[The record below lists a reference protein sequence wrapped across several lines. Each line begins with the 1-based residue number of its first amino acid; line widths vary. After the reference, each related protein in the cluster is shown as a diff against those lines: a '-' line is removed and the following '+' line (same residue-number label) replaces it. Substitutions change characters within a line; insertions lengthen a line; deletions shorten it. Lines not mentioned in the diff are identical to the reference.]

1 MKNKDKKNSAGL
13 TLVEVLLSIVILSI
27 GVSTLMLAT
36 NRCLTVI
43 KRAQNRD
50 IAQNLI
56 RQINTDHPI
65 VKIDLDEKIENGDFE
80 KFENFSWK
88 REILFADLESTPGLF
103 LINLTIS
110 WLEKGKNSS
119 ETISYYIYAP
129 EAESVSR
136 KIN

>member
-80 KFENFSWK
+80 KFENFFG
-88 REILFADLESTPGLF
+88 REKFYL
-103 LINLTIS
+103 LI
-110 WLEKGKNSS
+110 
-119 ETISYYIYAP
+119 
-129 EAESVSR
+129 
-136 KIN
+136 

>member
-1 MKNKDKKNSAGL
+1 MKNKDKKNSSGL
-13 TLVEVLLSIVILSI
+13 TLVEVLLSIIILSI

-80 KFENFSWK
+80 KFENFFWE
-88 REILFADLESTPGLF
+88 REILFADLENTPGLF

-129 EAESVSR
+129 EAERVSR

>member
-1 MKNKDKKNSAGL
+1 MKNKDKNSSGL
-13 TLVEVLLSIVILSI
+13 TLVEVLLSIIILSI

-80 KFENFSWK
+80 KFENFFGSEK
-88 REILFADLESTPGLF
+88 FYLLIRKHTRVILDKSYYFMVR
-103 LINLTIS
+103 
-110 WLEKGKNSS
+110 KGK
-119 ETISYYIYAP
+119 E
-129 EAESVSR
+129 
-136 KIN
+136 

>member
-1 MKNKDKKNSAGL
+1 MKNKDKKNSSGL
-13 TLVEVLLSIVILSI
+13 TLVEVLLSIIILSI

-80 KFENFSWK
+80 KFENFFWE
-88 REILFADLESTPGLF
+88 REILFSDLENTPGLF

>member
-1 MKNKDKKNSAGL
+1 MKNKDKKNSSGL
-13 TLVEVLLSIVILSI
+13 TLVEVLLSIIILSI

-80 KFENFSWK
+80 KFENFFWE
-88 REILFADLESTPGLF
+88 REILFSDLENTPGLF

-129 EAESVSR
+129 EAESVLR

>member
-1 MKNKDKKNSAGL
+1 MKSYEDL
-13 TLVEVLLSIVILSI
+13 TEKELRIQ
-27 GVSTLMLAT
+27 LAASY
-36 NRCLTVI
+36 RLIEELGWSFLIFGHLTVRVPGPDKHFLI
-43 KRAQNRD
+43 NPYGLMYDEVTAS
-50 IAQNLI
+50 NL
-56 RQINTDHPI
+56 

-80 KFENFSWK
+80 KFENFFWK

>member
-80 KFENFSWK
+80 KFENFFWE
-88 REILFADLESTPGLF
+88 REILFADLEKHTRVILDKSYYF
-103 LINLTIS
+103 MVR
-110 WLEKGKNSS
+110 KGK
-119 ETISYYIYAP
+119 E
-129 EAESVSR
+129 
-136 KIN
+136 